1 MSKLSFEKIKFDKPL
16 DNSLDLSDLLL
27 NIFSKGFNG
36 ALNEFIR
43 QVSEECNIS
52 MKCAE
57 YYVQKYFNFKWDIEK
72 SDDGRFFFVLEP
84 FCKSVDELLSNN
96 IDEEYVSDVYW
107 ECEWELIDG

>member
-1 MSKLSFEKIKFDKPL
+1 MGKLSFEKIKFDKPL
-16 DNSLDLSDLLL
+16 DNSLDLSDLFL

-43 QVSEECNIS
+43 QVSEECDIS

-57 YYVQKYFNFKWDIEK
+57 YYIQKYFNFHWSIEEK
-72 SDDGRFFFVLEP
+72 EGRFFFVLEP

-96 IDEEYVSDVYW
+96 INSGDVDLSDVGW
-107 ECEWELIDG
+107 ECELELLK

>member
-43 QVSEECNIS
+43 QVSPYGGRQVQDPAGGPLS
-52 MKCAE
+52 GGHWPAE
-57 YYVQKYFNFKWDIEK
+57 
-72 SDDGRFFFVLEP
+72 L
-84 FCKSVDELLSNN
+84 
-96 IDEEYVSDVYW
+96 
-107 ECEWELIDG
+107 

>member
-1 MSKLSFEKIKFDKPL
+1 MKLMLEISLMALKSWRYMSKLSFEKIKFDKPL

-27 NIFSKGFNG
+27 NIFSKGFDG

-57 YYVQKYFNFKWDIEK
+57 YYVQKYFNFK
-72 SDDGRFFFVLEP
+72 
-84 FCKSVDELLSNN
+84 
-96 IDEEYVSDVYW
+96 
-107 ECEWELIDG
+107 